1 MSPLGRTGTYGCVTR
16 TRYKREKGGSAA
28 IGGTLFRSSWHS
40 PPALGA
46 QDPARER
53 EKRED
58 GRREGGRLKKAAVR
72 TEREK
77 EAREGGERETRI
89 VSAAK

>member
-1 MSPLGRTGTYGCVTR
+1 MKHNGLKLKKYTR
-16 TRYKREKGGSAA
+16 TAERREKNLSE
-28 IGGTLFRSSWHS
+28 FRDQKA
-40 PPALGA
+40 PEAEAPGA
-46 QDPARER
+46 ETPAREV
-53 EKRED
+53 
-58 GRREGGRLKKAAVR
+58 GRLKKAAVR